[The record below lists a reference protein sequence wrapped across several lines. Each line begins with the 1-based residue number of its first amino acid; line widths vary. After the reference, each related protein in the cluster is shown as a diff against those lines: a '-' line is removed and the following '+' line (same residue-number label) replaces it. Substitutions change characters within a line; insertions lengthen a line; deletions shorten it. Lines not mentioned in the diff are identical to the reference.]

1 MPRMVVNISE
11 EKGKGSV
18 GGQRRVER
26 RGVMPARS
34 LNGDAARDPK
44 AHKVS
49 LSPLLPALL
58 FTCCLPVDLKA
69 LRRECHETSAA
80 TDIANLKYNHQRQH
94 CRMASP
100 RCADIPN
107 PDSPHQKSAC
117 SGCFRHGL

>member
-1 MPRMVVNISE
+1 MPRMVVTISE

-26 RGVMPARS
+26 RGVTPARS

-58 FTCCLPVDLKA
+58 FPCCLPVDLKA

-80 TDIANLKYNHQRQH
+80 TDIANLKCNHHRQH
-94 CRMASP
+94 CRMVNP

-107 PDSPHQKSAC
+107 PDSPH
-117 SGCFRHGL
+117 